1 MLGEILYIAHRAR
14 RPLALGLLTAPL
26 WLAIPLARLWMGF

>member
-1 MLGEILYIAHRAR
+1 VANGASVTAA
-14 RPLALGLLTAPL
+14 LALGLLTAPL